1 MVPAA
6 ALGTPAAQQSGGNFI
21 VSVAGTAAGSIPH
34 QIDLKVT
41 QLPGGQLSEVTGF
54 AISPEDVVQVKQG
67 ENIVVSASAD
77 LKTHKVK
84 VTNTQGQMVDLL
96 PLSSNIWSLQ
106 GLTPGVYKLNIIVDM
121 SSSGLMG
128 AYETVLVI
136 LTRPTTCIT
145 GTVCHN
151 DSVCERKVGH
161 HIQRRQGRM
170 LQPIQGVPIWI
181 FHMKTCQN
189 AK

>member
-136 LTRPTTCIT
+136 LTPDQQPVSPAQYVTMIQ
-145 GTVCHN
+145 
-151 DSVCERKVGH
+151 SVNVRSD
-161 HIQRRQGRM
+161 I
-170 LQPIQGVPIWI
+170 I
-181 FHMKTCQN
+181 FKEDKDGCSNQSRECQYGFSI
-189 AK
+189 